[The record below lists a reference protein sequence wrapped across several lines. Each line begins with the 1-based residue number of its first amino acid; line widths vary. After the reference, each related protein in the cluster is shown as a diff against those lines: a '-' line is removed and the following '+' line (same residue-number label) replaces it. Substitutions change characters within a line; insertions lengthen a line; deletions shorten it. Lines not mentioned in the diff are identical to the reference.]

1 MKGTERGALVAACG
15 IVVLLIAAVPEV
27 SGDEPAASTIVAP
40 AETDAGAEVTV
51 ERAVWVR
58 QVGAGVPIV
67 VDNPFGDVHLR
78 SSGPGGVLDVSA
90 VMQQLAVDGVRL
102 DLDVDPTSEA
112 VAVRIVRTVKPGVVA
127 PADDRSRADLA
138 VLAPDGATV
147 TVTTDAG
154 AVESKGVQG
163 GLTISTR
170 SGPITV
176 RQKLGMLSLRS
187 DNGDITAFLEPGATA
202 APESF
207 ESVTGG
213 ITLWLRDAADANV
226 DLATSGTIT
235 TDFSI
240 TVEHHDHAEP
250 DKNAHTTIGAAGRSV
265 TMTSRRGDLALRRLL
280 PQPLG

>member
-1 MKGTERGALVAACG
+1 MQAAMGRALVAAG
-15 IVVLLIAAVPEV
+15 GTLMLLIAVVSEV
-27 SGDEPAASTIVAP
+27 SGDDPATSATVAP
-40 AETDAGAEVTV
+40 SATEAAVEGTV

-58 QVGAGVPIV
+58 QVGAGISIL

-90 VMQQLAVDGVRL
+90 VMQQLAPDGARL
-102 DLDVDPTSEA
+102 DLDVDPGSAA
-112 VAVRIVRTVKPGVVA
+112 VAVRIVRTVDPGLAEPV
-127 PADDRSRADLA
+127 DDRSRADLA

-147 TVTTDAG
+147 AVTTDTG

-163 GLTISTR
+163 ALVISTR

-176 RQKLGMLSLRS
+176 RQKRGGLSLRS
-187 DNGDITAFLEPGATA
+187 EGGDIVAFLEPGATT

-207 ESVTGG
+207 ATVTGA
-213 ITLWLRDAADANV
+213 ITVWLRDAADADV
-226 DLATSGTIT
+226 ALATSGAIT

-250 DKNAHTTIGAAGRSV
+250 DKSAHTAIGAAGRSV

-280 PQPLG
+280 PRPLG